1 MGKII
6 SYIIYFLI
14 AIAIYVFIRA
24 TFTGE
29 ININTT
35 LGQAAKEVKNGSI
48 QTLKDMK
55 NDASTAINDMR
66 KVESNKDTNDEVP
79 KNQGNFEQIE
89 EIE

>member
-35 LGQAAKEVKNGSI
+35 IGQAAKEVKNGSI
-48 QTLKDMK
+48 QTLKDMRK
-55 NDASTAINDMR
+55 DASNAINDIQ
-66 KVESNKDTNDEVP
+66 KVESSKDTNNP
-79 KNQGNFEQIE
+79 SRRNQGNLQQIE
-89 EIE
+89 ETE

>member
-29 ININTT
+29 INVNTT
-35 LGQAAKEVKNGSI
+35 IGQAANEVKNGSI
-48 QTLKDMK
+48 QTLKDMR

-66 KVESNKDTNDEVP
+66 KVDSSKASKDQFP
-79 KNQGNFEQIE
+79 KNQGYPQQIE
-89 EIE
+89 ETE